1 MYGTTTNNLQKMYKT
16 VGSSTQHKV
25 RMFIQTILFVL
36 TKTYTNNEI
45 ICLSEHLYHDF
56 ACITCGYLIGKTVE

>member
-1 MYGTTTNNLQKMYKT
+1 MEPPPTTCQKMYKT

-36 TKTYTNNEI
+36 T
-45 ICLSEHLYHDF
+45 
-56 ACITCGYLIGKTVE
+56 